1 MEKKLNDSQ
10 RKLVE
15 DHHHLISMLLESR
28 NLSDNDDEDWYG
40 IAALALCE
48 AAVERKNGS
57 PDGFSEE
64 AIKAMEEAIEKE
76 VNRPRLDTYDVISD
90 RDILMRSQFMYD
102 DYLESVYLSDAVRLA
117 LAELDSEDQTIVT
130 TIMREN
136 ITAAE
141 AAVLLG
147 VAVDTATLVYE
158 EFVRLVCDYYNN

>member
-10 RKLVE
+10 RKLIE
-15 DHHHLISMLLESR
+15 AHHHLISMLLESR
-28 NLSDNDDEDWYG
+28 NLSDNNDEDWYG

-48 AAVERKNGS
+48 AAAERENGS
-57 PDGFSEE
+57 SDGFSEE

-76 VNRPRLDTYDVISD
+76 MNRPRLDTYDVISD
-90 RDILMRSQFMYD
+90 KDILMRSQFMYD

>member
-48 AAVERKNGS
+48 AAAERENGS
-57 PDGFSEE
+57 PDGFSEK

-76 VNRPRLDTYDVISD
+76 MNRPRLDTYDVISD
-90 RDILMRSQFMYD
+90 KDILMRSQFMYD

-141 AAVLLG
+141 AAALLG